1 MDVDE
6 RIALA
11 EAADAEDLADTLE
24 GWAGASPAN
33 QLRWH
38 EALLSALAPDEEAT
52 ITRAEAVSVE
62 DLSPID
68 PSANDPAAY
77 RATAVVDASI
87 ERHPADAEP
96 TTDEYEGASV
106 VIELRA
112 TLGRTDDGTVEIL
125 VHDVAA
131 VDEE

>member
-24 GWAGASPAN
+24 GWAGLSPAN

-38 EALLSALAPDEEAT
+38 EALLSALAPDEDAT
-52 ITRAEAVSVE
+52 VTRAEALSVE
-62 DLSPID
+62 DLSPL
-68 PSANDPAAY
+68 DPAADDPAGY
-77 RATAVVDASI
+77 RATALVDASI

-96 TTDEYEGASV
+96 TTDEFEGASV

-112 TLGRTDDGTVEIL
+112 TLGRTDDGVVEVL

-131 VDEE
+131 ADDE